1 MSKDTKYPMSS
12 TNSRI
17 QSLEKTIITL
27 EEQIEK
33 HKQEIINIK
42 SKKSNRGIAIYLK
55 LNPDI
60 QDIIDKYVYMN
71 NCDNK
76 LELLTEYKCYCM
88 SYSIIHS
95 LWIKYPVNEKVVEYV
110 GVGVWHHYPNYNANV
125 IVNSI
130 NEDLLDKTNINKNK
144 KYHYPR
150 LYQKNKLIS
159 GIDKCKVMDLEF
171 QILVVEKNKNVL
183 IQRRV

>member
-130 NEDLLDKTNINKNK
+130 NEDLLSYGFRISNFSGRKKQKCIDTAKGLIKDDNIWDKSNVNNGFITTFERKKRTNN
-144 KYHYPR
+144 
-150 LYQKNKLIS
+150 
-159 GIDKCKVMDLEF
+159 
-171 QILVVEKNKNVL
+171 
-183 IQRRV
+183 